1 VLNKLVYI
9 AYDLLVNAFKSS
21 KQVDD
26 ANVFENKNN
35 NNSNNN
41 SEEEGEELMVV
52 DDDDKIIDVN
62 KLEQYFEHLRN
73 VNTRTFRS
81 NKNIAEEDEEIEVVV
96 HNVNEKNGNI
106 VTIAL
111 LHIEIVL
118 EVLENTKFH
127 QKLVKVID
135 NSNTVN
141 NASATSSSTND
152 DEVYSEKNAI
162 QTQFLE
168 IVDVVLHLLAFA
180 TNIEQG
186 FYSKK
191 NKQNNNKKNIKNND
205 KNDDEDNL
213 IIHLDANPLKISFK
227 TIGEN
232 VSNWCYD
239 ALESIQKLVEIPSF
253 IAILQ
258 ELMHH
263 KKLQVRQRALL
274 ILSQKLNYL
283 QNSKSKKNEIEVSIV
298 YIFCVLLY

>member
-1 VLNKLVYI
+1 
-9 AYDLLVNAFKSS
+9 
-21 KQVDD
+21 
-26 ANVFENKNN
+26 
-35 NNSNNN
+35 
-41 SEEEGEELMVV
+41 
-52 DDDDKIIDVN
+52 
-62 KLEQYFEHLRN
+62 
-73 VNTRTFRS
+73 
-81 NKNIAEEDEEIEVVV
+81 
-96 HNVNEKNGNI
+96 
-106 VTIAL
+106 
-111 LHIEIVL
+111 
-118 EVLENTKFH
+118 
-127 QKLVKVID
+127 VKVID

-141 NASATSSSTND
+141 DASATSSSANG

-180 TNIEQG
+180 TNVEQG

-191 NKQNNNKKNIKNND
+191 NKQNNIKKNIKNND
-205 KNDDEDNL
+205 KNDVDKDEDNL
-213 IIHLDANPLKISFK
+213 IIHLDSNPLKISFK

-283 QNSKSKKNEIEVSIV
+283 QNSKSKKNEIEVIIV
-298 YIFCVLLY
+298 YIFCVFY